1 MWKASKEFGIGK
13 AKTKDGKWFV
23 VANYYPAGNMQGT
36 YAENVFG
43 PKDGKIVVPKPEG
56 GAGAATAGAGS
67 GAGDKHPKG
76 SFSATVCYAVLVFSF
91 HRELFY
97 SFWRQY
103 VSLFASIATIVF
115 PIVDSRQKKFPLGC
129 YFMLSKLWYRSTQ
142 PKLQVYYGPVQIT

>member
-1 MWKASKEFGIGK
+1 MWKTSKEFGIGK

-36 YAENVFG
+36 YADNVFG

-76 SFSATVCYAVLVFSF
+76 WFSAIVCHAVRIFS
-91 HRELFY
+91 L
-97 SFWRQY
+97 
-103 VSLFASIATIVF
+103 
-115 PIVDSRQKKFPLGC
+115 LG
-129 YFMLSKLWYRSTQ
+129 YFMLSKLKFTLWYPSTQ
-142 PKLQVYYGPVQIT
+142 PKHVAQCK